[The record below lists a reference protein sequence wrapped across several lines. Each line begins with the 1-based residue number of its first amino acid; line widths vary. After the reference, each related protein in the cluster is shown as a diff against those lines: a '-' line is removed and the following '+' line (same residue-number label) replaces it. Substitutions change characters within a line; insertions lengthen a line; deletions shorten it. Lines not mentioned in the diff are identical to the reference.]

1 MLKNSVS
8 ESWLTSRQ
16 RPVGY
21 WGTGRSEDDGRL
33 IVDLFSL
40 HLPNL
45 FASFSLFS
53 RFPEVNVIVNCVCSN
68 LSVKCR
74 QTKTQNGL
82 FSFVKTF
89 VEKKKRNK
97 KTTNQPTN
105 QSGRRANGQIDR
117 QRDRQNTS
125 FSGTSCM
132 IQHWEIFSAAEKK
145 KPWWVIWSQST
156 GPWNRVKIKF
166 GSRRVHWDRTNNL
179 FPRLSFRTSG

>member
-89 VEKKKRNK
+89 VKKKNETKRQP
-97 KTTNQPTN
+97 TNQPTN
-105 QSGRRANGQIDR
+105 QADGQTDRLIDR
-117 QRDRQNTS
+117 ETDRETDKTHLFLVPVVWSNTGKFSPLQRKRSLDGLFEVSRPGP
-125 FSGTSCM
+125 GT
-132 IQHWEIFSAAEKK
+132 E
-145 KPWWVIWSQST
+145 
-156 GPWNRVKIKF
+156 
-166 GSRRVHWDRTNNL
+166 
-179 FPRLSFRTSG
+179 